1 MEIQFTIKL
10 VGSRTNAA
18 LLTKQ
23 QGDPHA
29 VVEGKSLG
37 EHKGLAANAEKTPGK
52 GGGAGDPP
60 DSGGGGGRAGMG
72 QVIVIGPIVICGEAA
87 SDDGTGGGAG
97 DDAGTGGQ
105 KPQTK

>member
-1 MEIQFTIKL
+1 MDIQFTIKL
-10 VGSRTNAA
+10 VGSGTNAA

-23 QGDPHA
+23 QGGPNA
-29 VVEGKSLG
+29 VVEGTSLG

-60 DSGGGGGRAGMG
+60 GPGGGGAGMG
-72 QVIVIGPIVICGEAA
+72 QVIVIGPIVICGGAA

-97 DDAGTGGQ
+97 DDAGPGGQ
-105 KPQTK
+105 KPTQPK